1 MTPRLCLTLLSILL
15 SACAT
20 PAAVT
25 PPQSANPPAA
35 PSSAAEPDP
44 LLIAEGREW
53 RLVELMGQA
62 VKADAGGRVPTLSFK
77 LDGQGL
83 RVSGHNGCNGFFG
96 QAEQGAP
103 LRLRFDK
110 LASTLRACPDMSL
123 EQQFMQMLE
132 RTDSYHADAKQ
143 LQLHRARMSPL
154 ARFEPAAP

>member
-1 MTPRLCLTLLSILL
+1 MKTRLCLALLTVML

-20 PAAVT
+20 PPSPT
-25 PPQSANPPAA
+25 PAAA
-35 PSSAAEPDP
+35 PSPAARPDP
-44 LLIAEGREW
+44 LLIAVGREW
-53 RLVELMGQA
+53 RLVELMGQP
-62 VKADAGGRVPTLSFK
+62 VKPDAGGRVPTLSFK
-77 LDGQGL
+77 LEGQSL
-83 RVSGHNGCNGFFG
+83 RVSGYNGCNGFFG

-123 EQQFMQMLE
+123 EQQFMQTLE

-143 LQLHRARMSPL
+143 LQLHRARMAPL

>member
-1 MTPRLCLTLLSILL
+1 MIAMKTRLCLSLLGVML

-20 PAAVT
+20 PPS
-25 PPQSANPPAA
+25 PPPPAA
-35 PSSAAEPDP
+35 SGARPDP

-62 VKADAGGRVPTLSFK
+62 VKPDAGGRVPTLSFK
-77 LDGQGL
+77 LEGQSL
-83 RVSGHNGCNGFFG
+83 RVSGYNGCNGFFG

-123 EQQFMQMLE
+123 EQQFMQTLE

-143 LQLHRARMSPL
+143 LQLHRARMAPL